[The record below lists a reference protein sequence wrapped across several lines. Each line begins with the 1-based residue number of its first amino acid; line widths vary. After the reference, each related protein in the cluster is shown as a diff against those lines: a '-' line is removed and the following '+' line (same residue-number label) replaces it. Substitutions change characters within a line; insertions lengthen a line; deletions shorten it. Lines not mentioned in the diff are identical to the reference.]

1 MRPTEGTILSVIRA
15 TAEAAIEIEATDV
28 ADLMDEAT
36 KAAKIMLDKYLA
48 EVS

>member
-28 ADLMDEAT
+28 ADLMDDSYRSCKGYAW
-36 KAAKIMLDKYLA
+36 
-48 EVS
+48 